1 MPAIQRSAGDAGYVM
16 TKRKKMEDDATSL
29 ANLKPFRL
37 VKFFSYSGLTVFL
50 LFTLGLSWIISNH
63 AKKVLLERS
72 EAYALVVA
80 ENLSHQVFQQ
90 FVLPTVVRYGKI
102 ALRNPAQY
110 ARLDAVVRG
119 ATHGMRIKA
128 VTIFDSKQNII
139 SYSTV
144 TSRIGRIGEG
154 GIEYRKALAG
164 NNNSVVRSTGSLFNL
179 LPGATPISSQLSTFI
194 PFRQY
199 QANNQK
205 RDVIMGVIEV
215 VQDLSED
222 VVAIT
227 ELQGSIILTSMMIMS
242 ALFVV
247 LGFIVARADRIIE
260 ARAEERRRLEQQLHQ
275 SQRLATLGKM
285 VASVSHEIKNPLGIV
300 RSTADILGKRLK
312 SVAPGNEHLAEII
325 VEETVRLDGIVRE
338 FLDFAR
344 PQEPKMMPTSLNEI
358 FSKIFKFMEPE
369 LERQKVTLHSKLSAD
384 MPQIRLDQGL
394 VYRACLNILV
404 NSMQAMPDGG
414 DITVETGYQKA
425 TDMAMIIITDT
436 GKGMSAEKQE
446 HIFTPFYT
454 DKNRGTGL
462 GLAIV
467 KNIVDSHHGI
477 ISVSSMEG
485 EGTSFTIALPAR

>member
-1 MPAIQRSAGDAGYVM
+1 MVE
-16 TKRKKMEDDATSL
+16 RKKPQDDAASI
-29 ANLKPFRL
+29 ASLKPFRL
-37 VKFFSYSGLTVFL
+37 VKFFSYSGLAVFL
-50 LFTLGLSWIISNH
+50 LFTLVLSWIISNH

-72 EAYALVVA
+72 EAYAFVVA

-90 FVLPTVVRYGKI
+90 FVVPTVVRYGKI
-102 ALRNPAQY
+102 ALRKPEQF
-110 ARLDAVVRG
+110 ARLDAVVRN
-119 ATHGMRIKA
+119 ATHGMRVQA
-128 VTIFDSKQNII
+128 VTIFDSSENII

-144 TSRIGRIGEG
+144 ATRIGRTGEG
-154 GIEYRKALAG
+154 GIEYHKALEG
-164 NNNSVVRSTGSLFNL
+164 NNNSVVRSTGTLLNL
-179 LPGATPISSQLSTFI
+179 LPGAKPISSQLSTFI

-205 RDVIMGVIEV
+205 RGVIMGVIEV

-227 ELQGSIILTSMMIMS
+227 KLQGSIILTSMLIMA

-247 LGFIVARADRIIE
+247 LGFIVARADRIID

-300 RSTADILGKRLK
+300 RSTADILGKRLRI
-312 SVAPGNEHLAEII
+312 VAPGNEHLAEII
-325 VEETVRLDGIVRE
+325 VEETGRLDGIVRE

-344 PQEPKMMPTSLNEI
+344 PQEPRMAPASVNDILR
-358 FSKIFKFMEPE
+358 KILTFMEPE
-369 LERQKVTLHSKLSAD
+369 LEQQKIVLETSLAQD
-384 MPQIRLDQGL
+384 MPQISLDQGL
-394 VYRACLNILV
+394 MHRACLNILV
-404 NSMQAMPDGG
+404 NSVQVMPEGG
-414 DITVETGYQKA
+414 KLTVETRYEKA
-425 TDMAMIIITDT
+425 TGMTMLAVSDT
-436 GKGMSAEKQE
+436 GEGMSPEKQG

-467 KNIVDSHHGI
+467 KNIVDSHHGT
-477 ISVSSMEG
+477 ISVESKEG
-485 EGTSFTIALPAR
+485 EGTTFTIFLPVS

>member
-1 MPAIQRSAGDAGYVM
+1 MVE
-16 TKRKKMEDDATSL
+16 KKKPQDDAAKIAS
-29 ANLKPFRL
+29 LKPFRL
-37 VKFFSYSGLTVFL
+37 VKFFSYSGLAVFL

-72 EAYALVVA
+72 EAYAFVVA

-90 FVLPTVVRYGKI
+90 FVVPTVVRYGKI
-102 ALRNPAQY
+102 SLRKPEQF
-110 ARLDAVVRG
+110 ARLDAVVRN
-119 ATHGMRIKA
+119 ATHGMRIQA
-128 VTIFDSKQNII
+128 VTIFDSSENII

-144 TSRIGRIGEG
+144 ATRIGRTGEG

-164 NNNSVVRSTGSLFNL
+164 NNNSVVRSTGSLLNL
-179 LPGATPISSQLSTFI
+179 LPGGRPISSQLSTFI

-199 QANNQK
+199 QVNNQK
-205 RDVIMGVIEV
+205 RGAIMGVIEV

-227 ELQGSIILTSMMIMS
+227 KLQGSIILTSMLIMS

-247 LGFIVARADRIIE
+247 LGFIVARADRIIY

-312 SVAPGNEHLAEII
+312 TVAPGNEHLAEII
-325 VEETVRLDGIVRE
+325 VDETSRLDGIVRE

-344 PQEPKMMPTSLNEI
+344 PQEPMMALASVNDIL
-358 FSKIFKFMEPE
+358 SKIITFMEPE
-369 LERQKVTLHSKLSAD
+369 LEQHKIKLETSLDQK
-384 MPQIRLDQGL
+384 MPKISLDQGL
-394 VYRACLNILV
+394 IHRACLNILV
-404 NSMQAMPDGG
+404 NSVQVMPEGG
-414 DITVETGYQKA
+414 KLTVETRYEKA
-425 TDMAMIIITDT
+425 AEMARLVVRDS
-436 GKGMSAEKQE
+436 GEGMSQEKLE

-467 KNIVDSHHGI
+467 KNIVDSHHGT
-477 ISVSSMEG
+477 ISVESKEG
-485 EGTSFTIALPAR
+485 EGTAFTISLPVR

>member
-1 MPAIQRSAGDAGYVM
+1 MVEG
-16 TKRKKMEDDATSL
+16 KKTQDDAASI
-29 ANLKPFRL
+29 ASLKPFRL
-37 VKFFSYSGLTVFL
+37 VKFFSYTGFAVFL
-50 LFTLGLSWIISNH
+50 LFTLVLSWVISNH

-72 EAYALVVA
+72 EAYAFVVA

-102 ALRNPAQY
+102 ALRNPEQF
-110 ARLDAVVRG
+110 ARLDAVVRN
-119 ATHGMRIKA
+119 ATHGMRIQA
-128 VTIFDSKQNII
+128 VTIFDSKENII

-144 TSRIGRIGEG
+144 ASRIGRTGEG

-164 NNNSVVRSTGSLFNL
+164 NNNSVVRSTGTLLNL
-179 LPGATPISSQLSTFI
+179 LPGAQPISSQLSTFI

-205 RDVIMGVIEV
+205 RDVVMGVIEV

-227 ELQGSIILTSMMIMS
+227 KLQGSIILTSMLIMS

-325 VEETVRLDGIVRE
+325 VEETGRLDGIVRE

-344 PQEPKMMPTSLNEI
+344 PQEPKMAPASVNEL
-358 FSKIFKFMEPE
+358 FDKLLRFMEPE
-369 LERQKVTLHSKLSAD
+369 LEQRNIVLKTALRENI
-384 MPQIRLDQGL
+384 PRIPLDHGL

-404 NSMQAMPDGG
+404 NSVQAMPEGG
-414 DITVETGYQKA
+414 QLSVETRYDKA
-425 TDMAMIIITDT
+425 TGMALLIVADT
-436 GKGMSAEKQE
+436 GEGMSLEKQE

-467 KNIVDSHHGI
+467 KNIVDSHRGT
-477 ISVSSMEG
+477 ISVDSKEG
-485 EGTSFTIALPAR
+485 EGTTFTIALPAG

>member
-1 MPAIQRSAGDAGYVM
+1 MTPRSANDVECVM
-16 TKRKKMEDDATSL
+16 VERKKTEDDAARI

-37 VKFFSYSGLTVFL
+37 VKFFSYSGLAVFL
-50 LFTLGLSWIISNH
+50 LFTLVLSWIISNH

-72 EAYALVVA
+72 EAYAFVVA

-90 FVLPTVVRYGKI
+90 FVLPTVLRYGKI
-102 ALRNPAQY
+102 ALRKPEQF
-110 ARLDAVVRG
+110 ARLDAVVRN
-119 ATHGMRIKA
+119 ATHGMRIQA
-128 VTIFDSKQNII
+128 VTIFDSKENII

-144 TSRIGRIGEG
+144 PSRIGRTGEG

-164 NNNSVVRSTGSLFNL
+164 NNNSVVRSTGTLLNL
-179 LPGATPISSQLSTFI
+179 LPGAHPISSQLSTFI

-199 QANNQK
+199 QSNNQK

-222 VVAIT
+222 IVAIT
-227 ELQGSIILTSMMIMS
+227 KLQGTIILTSMLIMS

-325 VEETVRLDGIVRE
+325 VEETGRLDGVVRE

-344 PQEPKMMPTSLNEI
+344 PQEPKMVPTSVNDI
-358 FSKIFKFMEPE
+358 FSKILKFMEPE
-369 LERQKVTLHSKLSAD
+369 LEQHKIILETTLSQDVPKI
-384 MPQIRLDQGL
+384 PLDQGL
-394 VYRACLNILV
+394 IHRACLNILV
-404 NSMQAMPDGG
+404 NSVQAMPEGG
-414 DITVETGYQKA
+414 KLTVETRYDKA
-425 TDMAMIIITDT
+425 AGMAMLVVTDT
-436 GKGMSAEKQE
+436 GLGMSPEKQG
-446 HIFTPFYT
+446 HVFTPFYT

-467 KNIVDSHHGI
+467 KNIVDSHQGI
-477 ISVSSMEG
+477 ISVDSKEG
-485 EGTSFTIALPAR
+485 EGTTFTVALPLG